1 MNTTVMKN
9 SKGFTL
15 VEIAIVMVIF
25 GLILGGIMGP
35 LKMQRDN
42 MKRKETQQS
51 METIKSALVGY
62 TLRNGRIPCPDTTAN
77 GLENINMAGTNCAN
91 ARGTVPWA
99 TLGVVKEDAWK
110 HPFTYRVDTQFADN
124 NFVSGCPDADK
135 LGITFQICSTGNI
148 RVFDRNGGNL
158 VASGIPAIIVSH
170 GSNGPA
176 TSDADEQENSDNNP
190 NFVDKTHINQG
201 YDDFVDWVNIN
212 NLVGKM
218 VSANKLP

>member
-1 MNTTVMKN
+1 MNKAVMKN

-42 MKRKETQQS
+42 MQRKETQQS
-51 METIKSALVGY
+51 MKTIKHALVGY
-62 TLRNGRIPCPDTTAN
+62 ALINGRIPCPDTSAN
-77 GLENINMAGTNCAN
+77 GLENMSGLNCTN

-124 NFVSGCPDADK
+124 NDGTGCDVSVPS
-135 LGITFQICSTGNI
+135 ISFEICSSGNI
-148 RVFDRNGGNL
+148 SVFDRNGGNL

-218 VSANKLP
+218 VSAKKLP